1 MGSCQAKDLAAL
13 FLYIEKTA
21 LENVEWLLY
30 YTVPACESKK
40 FSAYV
45 GKTLIQSAAVFIFVV
60 QSFIRDGICLKSK
73 APNRKQ
79 SEPSHFRVTFSTNS
93 VQKKKRDSS

>member
-1 MGSCQAKDLAAL
+1 MGSCQAKNLAAL
-13 FLYIEKTA
+13 FSYIEKTV

-45 GKTLIQSAAVFIFVV
+45 GKTLIQ
-60 QSFIRDGICLKSK
+60 R
-73 APNRKQ
+73 
-79 SEPSHFRVTFSTNS
+79 
-93 VQKKKRDSS
+93 

>member
-1 MGSCQAKDLAAL
+1 MGSCQAKNLAAL
-13 FLYIEKTA
+13 FSYIEKTA

-45 GKTLIQSAAVFIFVV
+45 GKTLILIQR
-60 QSFIRDGICLKSK
+60 IRYNKL
-73 APNRKQ
+73 R
-79 SEPSHFRVTFSTNS
+79 
-93 VQKKKRDSS
+93 KKKKT